1 MQVLMKEKEYVKPT
15 AEVVEMQ
22 AEELICASINQHKI
36 YDDSDAVD
44 NDALW

>member
-1 MQVLMKEKEYVKPT
+1 MQVLMKEKAYVKPT

-22 AEELICASINQHKI
+22 AEELICGSINQHKI
-36 YDDSDAVD
+36 YDGSDAVD

>member
-1 MQVLMKEKEYVKPT
+1 MQVLMKEKEYVKPS

-22 AEELICASINQHKI
+22 AEELICGSINQHKI
-36 YDDSDAVD
+36 LDDSDAVD

>member
-1 MQVLMKEKEYVKPT
+1 MQVFIKEKECVKPT

-22 AEELICASINQHKI
+22 AEELICGSINQHKI